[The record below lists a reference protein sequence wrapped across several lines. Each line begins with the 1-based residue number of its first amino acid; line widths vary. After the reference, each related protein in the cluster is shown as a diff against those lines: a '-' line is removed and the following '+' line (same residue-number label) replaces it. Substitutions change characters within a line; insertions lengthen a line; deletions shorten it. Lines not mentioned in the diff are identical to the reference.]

1 MTNPTNPTQQQDLDR
16 LRLQAWRL
24 ALRDVRHVAIA
35 AALDRLAQ
43 RQRPTPRPFKRPDTR
58 HAH

>member
-1 MTNPTNPTQQQDLDR
+1 MTNLTNPPQHDLDR

-24 ALRDVRHVAIA
+24 ALRGDLRHVAIA

-58 HAH
+58 YAN